1 MGIKSLFIKYKRIII
16 YAVVGC
22 INTLVDMAVYY
33 LLVILTAIPLGGAQ
47 AIGYSCG
54 VLCSFILNRTVTFKD
69 RDGGK
74 LYVQI
79 FRFLIVNGV
88 SLLVSVYGIQL
99 LTALFDSKYWAK
111 PVVTIVTMLIN
122 YIGYNLI
129 VFNKKKGNHTD
140 QEGDVR

>member
-1 MGIKSLFIKYKRIII
+1 MGIKSLFMKYRRIII
-16 YAVVGC
+16 YAAVGC
-22 INTLVDMAVYY
+22 INTLVDMAIYY
-33 LLVILTAIPLGGAQ
+33 LLVIFTAIPEGGAQ

-79 FRFLIVNGV
+79 FRFLIINGV
-88 SLLVSVYGIQL
+88 SLLVSIYGIEL
-99 LTALFDSKYWAK
+99 LTGLFNSKYWAK
-111 PVVTIVTMLIN
+111 PVITIVTMLIN

-129 VFNKKKGNHTD
+129 VFNKKKEDHTD
-140 QEGDVR
+140 QEGDAR